1 MRPGASCR
9 FWLLLHVSEKPAQG
23 WDEVGWWDG
32 ATVGL
37 MASREGEGWG
47 KTGRGQS
54 RDDDVGWGWGWEN
67 RKQEAAF

>member
-23 WDEVGWWDG
+23 WYEVGWWDG

-37 MASREGEGWG
+37 MALREREGVGED
-47 KTGRGQS
+47 GQ
-54 RDDDVGWGWGWEN
+54 GTIQG
-67 RKQEAAF
+67 